1 MSEQALRRHTLPN
14 GLRVLILPMPHTR
27 AATVSLFCGAGSRYE
42 PFDLMGLSHFLEH
55 MLFKGTVQRPDP
67 QEIAEA
73 IERTGGLLNASTGR
87 EATVFWA
94 KVASQHLAIAFDIL
108 SDIVL
113 NPALS
118 ADDVERERGIILEEL
133 ELYQDT
139 PPDWVHVLISRLL
152 WPNHPLGEDIGG
164 RPESIMQITR
174 DDLVKHVEDFYRANN
189 MVLVVAGGVDPD
201 DALSHAED
209 AFGGLRKGTGPAWL
223 PAVATQPADRVF
235 TQSEDYNQVQ
245 FCIGGKGLSHADPD
259 RHALE
264 LLNTALGDGMSSRLA
279 VEVRERLGLA
289 YDIYSYA
296 EQYFDTGAFIISA
309 GVEDG
314 HLGSALA
321 AIWEQVDRIRQDR
334 LPPEELDKVRE
345 FTKGR
350 LLLSMEDSWNV
361 ASWYGSQEV
370 LMHSTIT
377 LDEMLATIDAITAD
391 DILRVAQ
398 RIFVPGWAYMAL
410 VGPGLDRAAMEDLVS
425 MWN

>member
-1 MSEQALRRHTLPN
+1 MSEQTLRRHTLPN

-42 PFDLMGLSHFLEH
+42 PYDLMGLSHFLEH

-73 IERTGGLLNASTGR
+73 IERTGGLLNASSGR

-164 RPESIMQITR
+164 RAETIMHITR

-201 DALSHAED
+201 DALSLAED
-209 AFGGLRKGTGPAWL
+209 AFIGLRKGTGPAWL

-245 FCIGGKGLSHADPD
+245 LCIGGKGLSHADPD

-309 GVEDG
+309 SVEDT

-321 AIWEQVDRIRQDR
+321 AIWEQVDRMRQDR

-398 RIFVPGWAYMAL
+398 RIFVPGWAHMAL

>member
-1 MSEQALRRHTLPN
+1 MKEQTLRRHTLPN
-14 GLRVLILPMPHTR
+14 GLRVLLLPMPHTR
-27 AATVSLFCGAGSRYE
+27 AVTVSLFCGAGSRYE
-42 PFDLMGLSHFLEH
+42 PYDLMGLSHFLEH

-87 EATVFWA
+87 EATVLWV
-94 KVASQHLAIAFDIL
+94 KVPSQHTAIAFDIL
-108 SDIVL
+108 ADIVL
-113 NPALS
+113 NPAFHD
-118 ADDVERERGIILEEL
+118 DDVERERGVILEEL

-139 PPDWVHVLISRLL
+139 PPDWVHVLMSRLL
-152 WPNHPLGEDIGG
+152 WPGHPLGEDIGG
-164 RPESIMQITR
+164 RPETIMNITR
-174 DDLVKHVEDFYRANN
+174 DDLLQHVEDFYRANN
-189 MVLVVAGGVDPD
+189 MVLVVAGGVDAD
-201 DALSHAED
+201 EALTHAEE

-223 PAVATQPADRVF
+223 PAVATQTAERVII
-235 TQSEDYNQVQ
+235 QPEDHNQVQ
-245 FCIGGKGLSHADPD
+245 LCIGGKGLSHADPD
-259 RHALE
+259 RHALD

-296 EQYFDTGAFIISA
+296 EQYFDTGAFIITA
-309 GVEDG
+309 GVEDT
-314 HLGSALA
+314 HLGGALA

-334 LPPEELDKVRE
+334 LPPDEMDKVRE

-370 LMHSTIT
+370 LMHNTIT

-398 RIFVPGWAYMAL
+398 RVFVPGWAHVAL

>member
-1 MSEQALRRHTLPN
+1 MKEQALRRRTLPN
-14 GLRVLILPMPHTR
+14 GLRVLVLPMPHTR

-42 PFDLMGLSHFLEH
+42 SYDLMGLSHFLEH
-55 MLFKGTVQRPDP
+55 MLFKGTVRRPDP

-94 KVASQHLAIAFDIL
+94 KVASQHLPIAFDIL
-108 SDIVL
+108 SDIAL
-113 NPALS
+113 NPALNP
-118 ADDVERERGIILEEL
+118 DDIERERGVILEEL

-139 PPDWVHVLISRLL
+139 PSDWVHVLMSRLL
-152 WPNHPLGEDIGG
+152 WPGHPLGEDMGG
-164 RPESIMQITR
+164 RPESIMNITR
-174 DDLVKHVEDFYRANN
+174 DDLSKHVEDFYRANN
-189 MVLVVAGGVDPD
+189 MVLVVAGGVDAD
-201 DALSHAED
+201 DAFAHAEQ

-223 PAVATQPADRVF
+223 PAVATQPVDRVF
-235 TQSEDYNQVQ
+235 TQAEDHSHVQ
-245 FCIGGKGLSHADPD
+245 LCIGGKGLSHADPD

-264 LLNTALGDGMSSRLA
+264 LLNAALGDGLSSRLA

-289 YDIYSYA
+289 YDIFSYA
-296 EQYFDTGAFIISA
+296 EQYFDTGAFVITA

-321 AIWEQVDRIRQDR
+321 AIWEQVDRIRQER
-334 LPPEELDKVRE
+334 LPAEEMDKVRE

-370 LMHSTIT
+370 LMHATIT
-377 LDEMLATIDAITAD
+377 LDEMLATVDAITAD

-398 RIFVPGWAYMAL
+398 RIFVPGWAHVAL

-425 MWN
+425 LWN

>member
-1 MSEQALRRHTLPN
+1 MKEMTLRRHTLPN
-14 GLRVLILPMPHTR
+14 GLRVLLLPMPHTR

-42 PFDLMGLSHFLEH
+42 PYDLMGLSHFLEH

-73 IERTGGLLNASTGR
+73 IERTGGLLNASTSR

-94 KVASQHLAIAFDIL
+94 KVATQHLPIAFEILADIA
-108 SDIVL
+108 L
-113 NPALS
+113 NPALNT
-118 ADDVERERGIILEEL
+118 DDLERERGIILEEL
-133 ELYQDT
+133 ELYQET
-139 PPDWVHVLISRLL
+139 PADWVHVLMSRLL
-152 WPNHPLGEDIGG
+152 WPGHPLGEDFGG
-164 RPESIMQITR
+164 RPETIMNITR
-174 DDLVKHVEDFYRANN
+174 DDLLKHVEDFYRANN
-189 MVLVVAGGVDPD
+189 MVLVVAGGMDPD
-201 DALSHAED
+201 DALAYAEE

-223 PAVATQPADRVF
+223 PAVATQPLERVF
-235 TQSEDYNQVQ
+235 TQAEDHSQVQ
-245 FCIGGKGLSHADPD
+245 LCIGGKGLSHSDPD
-259 RHALE
+259 RHALD
-264 LLNTALGDGMSSRLA
+264 LLNTALGDGLSSRLA

-289 YDIYSYA
+289 YDVYSYA
-296 EQYFDTGAFIISA
+296 EQYFDTGSFVIAA
-309 GVEDG
+309 GVEDA

-321 AIWEQVDRIRQDR
+321 AIWDQVDRIRQEK
-334 LPPEELDKVRE
+334 LPAEEMDKVRE

-377 LDEMLATIDAITAD
+377 LDEMLASIDAITAD

-398 RIFVPGWAYMAL
+398 RIFIPGWAHVAL

>member
-1 MSEQALRRHTLPN
+1 MSEKTLVRHTLPN
-14 GLRVLILPMPHTR
+14 GLRVLVMPMPHTR
-27 AATVSLFCGAGSRYE
+27 AVTVGVFCGAGSRYE
-42 PFDLMGLSHFLEH
+42 PFDLLGLSHFMEH

-67 QEIAEA
+67 QEIGEA
-73 IERTGGLLNASTGR
+73 VERTGGILNASTGR

-94 KVASQHLAIAFDIL
+94 KVATQHLAVAFDIL
-108 SDIVL
+108 SDIIL
-113 NPALS
+113 NPALQ
-118 ADDVERERGIILEEL
+118 ADDVERERSVILEEL

-139 PPDWVHVLISRLL
+139 PADWVHVLISRLL
-152 WPNHPLGEDIGG
+152 WPGHPLGEDIGG
-164 RPESIMQITR
+164 RPETIMNITR
-174 DDLVKHVEDFYRANN
+174 DDLAKYVEDYYRGNN
-189 MVLVVAGGVDPD
+189 MVVVVAGGVDPD
-201 DALSHAED
+201 SALPLAED
-209 AFGGLRKGTGPAWL
+209 AFCGVRKGTGPAWL
-223 PAVATQPADRVF
+223 PAVATQPGERVV
-235 TQSEDYNQVQ
+235 TQAEDHNLVH

-259 RHALE
+259 RHALD

-296 EQYFDTGAFIISA
+296 EQYFDTGAFVISA
-309 GVEDG
+309 GVEDA
-314 HLGSALA
+314 HLGSALS
-321 AIWEQVDRIRQDR
+321 AIWEQVDRLRQER
-334 LPPEELDKVRE
+334 IPPEEMDKVRE

-370 LMHSTIT
+370 LLHATIS

-391 DILRVAQ
+391 DIMRVAQ
-398 RIFVPGWAYMAL
+398 RVFVPGWAHAAL

>member
-1 MSEQALRRHTLPN
+1 MSEQTLRRHTLPN

-133 ELYQDT
+133 ELYQET

-164 RPESIMQITR
+164 RAETIMHITR

-201 DALSHAED
+201 DTLSYAED

-223 PAVATQPADRVF
+223 PAVATQPVDRVF
-235 TQSEDYNQVQ
+235 TQPEDHIQVQ
-245 FCIGGKGLSHADPD
+245 LCIGGKGLSHADPD

-309 GVEDG
+309 GVEDS

-321 AIWEQVDRIRQDR
+321 AIWEQVDRIRQDK

-391 DILRVAQ
+391 DVLRVAQ
-398 RIFVPGWAYMAL
+398 RIFVPGWAHMAL

>member
-1 MSEQALRRHTLPN
+1 MKEQTLRRHTLPN
-14 GLRVLILPMPHTR
+14 RLRVLILPMPHTR
-27 AATVSLFCGAGSRYE
+27 AVTVSLFCGAGSRYE
-42 PFDLMGLSHFLEH
+42 PYDLMGLSHFLEH
-55 MLFKGTVQRPDP
+55 MLFKGTVRRPDP

-94 KVASQHLAIAFDIL
+94 KVASQHLPIAFDIL
-108 SDIVL
+108 SDIAL
-113 NPALS
+113 NPALNP
-118 ADDVERERGIILEEL
+118 DDVERERSVILEEL

-139 PPDWVHVLISRLL
+139 PSDWVHVLMSRLL
-152 WPNHPLGEDIGG
+152 WPGHPLGEDIGG
-164 RPESIMQITR
+164 RPESILNITR
-174 DDLVKHVEDFYRANN
+174 DDLLQHVEDFYRANN

-201 DALSHAED
+201 VALSHAEE
-209 AFGGLRKGTGPAWL
+209 AFGSLRKGTGPAWL
-223 PAVATQPADRVF
+223 PAVATQPVERVV
-235 TQSEDYNQVQ
+235 TQPEDHNQVQ
-245 FCIGGKGLSHADPD
+245 LCIGGKGLSHADPD
-259 RHALE
+259 RHAFE
-264 LLNTALGDGMSSRLA
+264 LLNTALGDGLSSRLA

-296 EQYFDTGAFIISA
+296 EQYFDTGSFVIAA
-309 GVEDG
+309 GVDDG

-321 AIWEQVDRIRQDR
+321 AIWEQVDRIRQHR
-334 LPPEELDKVRE
+334 LSAEELDKVRE

-370 LMHSTIT
+370 LMHTTIT

-398 RIFVPGWAYMAL
+398 RIFVPGWAHMAV
-410 VGPGLDRAAMEDLVS
+410 VGPGLDRAAIEDLVS

>member
-1 MSEQALRRHTLPN
+1 MSEQTMVRHTLPN

-27 AATVSLFCGAGSRYE
+27 AATVSVFCGAGSRYE
-42 PFDLMGLSHFLEH
+42 PYDLMGLSHFMEH
-55 MLFKGTVQRPDP
+55 MLFKGTAQRPDP

-73 IERTGGLLNASTGR
+73 VERTGGLLNASTGR
-87 EATVFWA
+87 EATVLWA

-108 SDIVL
+108 SDIIL
-113 NPALS
+113 NPALRP
-118 ADDVERERGIILEEL
+118 DDVERERGVILEEL

-139 PPDWVHVLISRLL
+139 PSDWVHVLMSRLL
-152 WPNHPLGEDIGG
+152 WPGHPLGEDIGG
-164 RPESIMQITR
+164 RPESIMHITR
-174 DDLVKHVEDFYRANN
+174 DDLLKHVEDFYRANN
-189 MVLVVAGGVDPD
+189 MVLVVAGGVSA
-201 DALSHAED
+201 DAALAHAEE

-223 PAVATQPADRVF
+223 PAVATQPVDRVI
-235 TQSEDYNQVQ
+235 TQPDEYNQVQ
-245 FCIGGKGLSHADPD
+245 LCIGGKGLSHADPD
-259 RHALE
+259 RHALD

-279 VEVRERLGLA
+279 VEVRERLGLV

-309 GVEDG
+309 GVDDA
-314 HLGSALA
+314 HLGGALD
-321 AIWEQVDRIRQDR
+321 AIWEQVDRIRQEK
-334 LPPEELDKVRE
+334 LPAEEMDKVRE
-345 FTKGR
+345 FMKGR

-370 LMHSTIT
+370 LMHTTIT

-398 RIFVPGWAYMAL
+398 RVFTPGWAHVAL

>member
-1 MSEQALRRHTLPN
+1 MKELTLRRHTLPN
-14 GLRVLILPMPHTR
+14 GLRVLLLPTPHTR

-42 PFDLMGLSHFLEH
+42 PYDLMGLSHFLEH
-55 MLFKGTVQRPDP
+55 MLFKGTVHRPDP
-67 QEIAEA
+67 QEIVEA

-94 KVASQHLAIAFDIL
+94 KVATQHLPIAFDIL
-108 SDIVL
+108 SDIAL
-113 NPALS
+113 NPALNP
-118 ADDVERERGIILEEL
+118 DDVERERGVILEEL

-139 PPDWVHVLISRLL
+139 PPDWVHVLMSRLL
-152 WPNHPLGEDIGG
+152 WPGHPLGEDIGG
-164 RPESIMQITR
+164 RPESIVNITR
-174 DDLVKHVEDFYRANN
+174 DDLLKHVEDFYRANN
-189 MVLVVAGGVDPD
+189 MVLVVAGGMDPD
-201 DALSHAED
+201 TALSYAEES
-209 AFGGLRKGTGPAWL
+209 FGGLRKGTGPAWL
-223 PAVATQPADRVF
+223 PAVATQPQERVI
-235 TQSEDYNQVQ
+235 TQAEDHNQVQ
-245 FCIGGKGLSHADPD
+245 LCIGGKGLSHADPD
-259 RHALE
+259 RHVLD
-264 LLNTALGDGMSSRLA
+264 LMNTALGDGLSSRLA

-296 EQYFDTGAFIISA
+296 EQYFDTGSFVIAA
-309 GVEDG
+309 GVDDG

-321 AIWEQVDRIRQDR
+321 AIWDQVDRMRQEKLSAD
-334 LPPEELDKVRE
+334 EMDKVRE

-370 LMHSTIT
+370 LMHTTIT

-398 RIFVPGWAYMAL
+398 RIFVPGWAHVAL
-410 VGPGLDRAAMEDLVS
+410 VGPGLDRAAMEDLIG

>member
-1 MSEQALRRHTLPN
+1 MKEMTLLRHTLPN
-14 GLRVLILPMPHTR
+14 GLRVLFLPLPHTR
-27 AATVSLFCGAGSRYE
+27 AVTVSLFCGAGSRYE
-42 PFDLMGLSHFLEH
+42 PYDLMGLSHFLEH

-94 KVASQHLAIAFDIL
+94 KVATQHLPIAFDIL
-108 SDIVL
+108 SDIAL

-118 ADDVERERGIILEEL
+118 PDDVERERGVILEEL

-139 PPDWVHVLISRLL
+139 PSDWVHVLMSRML
-152 WPNHPLGEDIGG
+152 WPGHPLGEDIGG
-164 RPESIMQITR
+164 RPESIVNITR
-174 DDLVKHVEDFYRANN
+174 DDLLKHVEDFYRANN
-189 MVLVVAGGVDPD
+189 MVLVVAGGMDPAE
-201 DALSHAED
+201 ALSYAEES
-209 AFGGLRKGTGPAWL
+209 FGGLRKGTGPAWL
-223 PAVATQPADRVF
+223 PAVATQPQERVI
-235 TQSEDYNQVQ
+235 TQAEDHNHVQ
-245 FCIGGKGLSHADPD
+245 LCIGGKGLSHADPD
-259 RHALE
+259 RHVLD
-264 LLNTALGDGMSSRLA
+264 LMNTALGDGLSSRLA

-296 EQYFDTGAFIISA
+296 EQYFDTGSFIIAA

-314 HLGSALA
+314 HLGGALA
-321 AIWEQVDRIRQDR
+321 AIWEQVDRMRQEK
-334 LPPEELDKVRE
+334 LPADEMDKVRE

-377 LDEMLATIDAITAD
+377 LDEMLATIDAISAD
-391 DILRVAQ
+391 DVLRVAQ
-398 RIFVPGWAYMAL
+398 RIFVPGWAHVAL
-410 VGPGLDRAAMEDLVS
+410 VGPGLDRAAMEDLIS